1 MKKKEKDPQIH
12 MLSNYC
18 AAFKLMLKLFPEK
31 FAGTLFLTIFG
42 NVINF
47 FSFTY
52 ILSFVVNGLQIG
64 RRISVLMT
72 YVVGMMTLQI
82 IISTF
87 ENVFSTYI
95 LPILDQKCSLRVN
108 RMLYKK
114 SVESDI
120 SNYESPEMYAL
131 FGRAVSGGVG
141 SIEWVFW
148 SISNIVGMI
157 INLGLSSWLTLT
169 IDPFLFVFAVLPI
182 FFNLLRKKISKKK
195 REFDVESS
203 EIIRKRDYTQRVF
216 YQNEFAKELRL
227 TNIYRVM
234 LRRFREAIDE
244 YLHLVRTKGMKLA
257 LMQFVIT
264 FGTNILSIT
273 GAQIYTVYRALVSN
287 TVMIGDCLV
296 VLNTI
301 SSISYNIQ
309 YIGSQVS
316 YIHNICYSFQDYRNF
331 MWREEKIG
339 ANENGEKAAAG
350 DIELRDVTFRYLGA
364 DEDTLHS
371 LNMTIKQGEKIAIV
385 GFNGAGKTTLVKLL
399 MRLYDP
405 SSGEILLNGR
415 NIKEYNLESYR
426 GSLGVVFQDY
436 KQFALSVAENVLGR
450 PMREG
455 DEATVE
461 DCLRRAGIWD
471 KISALPEGINT
482 RMTREFDDDGL
493 ILSGGESQKLAIASV
508 YARNS
513 SVVILDEPSSALDP
527 IAEHEMYRQMYRA
540 CEGKT
545 MIFISHRLS
554 SAVDADRIFLIEDG
568 SIKESGSHSELMRLN
583 GSYAEMFKAQA
594 ESYTDA

>member
-1 MKKKEKDPQIH
+1 MKKKEKDPKIH
-12 MLSNYC
+12 MFANYC

-31 FAGTLFLTIFG
+31 FAGTLSLTIFG

-52 ILSFVVNGLQIG
+52 ILSFVVNGLQTG
-64 RRISVLMT
+64 RRASV
-72 YVVGMMTLQI
+72 
-82 IISTF
+82 
-87 ENVFSTYI
+87 
-95 LPILDQKCSLRVN
+95 LPILDQKCVLRVN

-114 SVESDI
+114 AAEADI

-148 SISNIVGMI
+148 SISNIAGMI

-169 IDPFLFVFAVLPI
+169 IDPFLFIFAVLPV
-182 FFNLLRKKISKKK
+182 FFNLLRKKIAKKK

-203 EIIRKRDYTQRVF
+203 EIVRKRDYTQRVF

-227 TNIYRVM
+227 TNIHRVM
-234 LRRFREAIDE
+234 LRRFRESISE

-316 YIHNICYSFQDYRNF
+316 FIHNICYNFQDYRDF

-339 ANENGEKAAAG
+339 
-350 DIELRDVTFRYLGA
+350 R
-364 DEDTLHS
+364 
-371 LNMTIKQGEKIAIV
+371 
-385 GFNGAGKTTLVKLL
+385 
-399 MRLYDP
+399 
-405 SSGEILLNGR
+405 
-415 NIKEYNLESYR
+415 
-426 GSLGVVFQDY
+426 
-436 KQFALSVAENVLGR
+436 
-450 PMREG
+450 REG
-455 DEATVE
+455 I
-461 DCLRRAGIWD
+461 RR
-471 KISALPEGINT
+471 
-482 RMTREFDDDGL
+482 R
-493 ILSGGESQKLAIASV
+493 
-508 YARNS
+508 
-513 SVVILDEPSSALDP
+513 
-527 IAEHEMYRQMYRA
+527 H
-540 CEGKT
+540 
-545 MIFISHRLS
+545 
-554 SAVDADRIFLIEDG
+554 
-568 SIKESGSHSELMRLN
+568 
-583 GSYAEMFKAQA
+583 
-594 ESYTDA
+594 